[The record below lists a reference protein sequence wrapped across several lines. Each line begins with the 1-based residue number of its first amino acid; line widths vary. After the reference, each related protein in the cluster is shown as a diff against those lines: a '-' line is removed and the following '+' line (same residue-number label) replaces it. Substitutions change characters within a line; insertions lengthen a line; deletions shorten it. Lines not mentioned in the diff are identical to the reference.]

1 MSIQDG
7 KFEVYVVGYVQDMD
21 FINKKYIE
29 ASLSQANFNL
39 CESIECAD
47 FILLLN
53 EYNNTNDAM
62 FSKDYAKIDYIEIAE
77 TLYDLLRLRDEAQF
91 RENEVR

>member
-1 MSIQDG
+1 MSIQDD
-7 KFEVYVVGYVQDMD
+7 KFEVYVVGYAQDMD
-21 FINKKYIE
+21 FINKKYTE
-29 ASLSQANFNL
+29 AILSQANFNL
-39 CESIECAD
+39 CENIECAD

-53 EYNNTNDAM
+53 EYNNTNDAI
-62 FSKDYAKIDYIEIAE
+62 FSKNYAKVDCIEIAE